1 MSLVMA
7 AAAFLARIGA
17 DQRRAAY
24 GKQNETSPK
33 RPAA

>member
-17 DQRRAAY
+17 QQRRNAFA
-24 GKQNETSPK
+24 KRNETSP
-33 RPAA
+33 AAAA